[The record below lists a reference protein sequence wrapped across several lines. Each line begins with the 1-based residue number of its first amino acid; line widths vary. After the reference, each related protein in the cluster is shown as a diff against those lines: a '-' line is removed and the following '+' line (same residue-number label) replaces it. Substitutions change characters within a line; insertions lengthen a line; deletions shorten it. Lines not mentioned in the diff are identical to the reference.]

1 MESKSAREGSLEQF
15 QNLTHRER
23 ASERK
28 SEGKGVGVGGWGR
41 ERERARAL
49 ERARASAKVL
59 SSFRTV
65 EGHACISARNPRMY
79 VYMYTYIHLCMYTHT
94 RTQASMQVSTSSHTC
109 TQRVNSTYVTYVCT
123 TCTFHIRQIRVHNV
137 CIQVAHTCAC
147 MHACMHP
154 YPPYPPLSL
163 FPSSTPNLNLKS

>member
-1 MESKSAREGSLEQF
+1 LKSKAPREGSLEQF

-59 SSFRTV
+59 SSSRTV

-94 RTQASMQVSTSSHTC
+94 HTYASKHAGIHI
-109 TQRVNSTYVTYVCT
+109 VTYVYTMCE
-123 TCTFHIRQIRVHNV
+123 FHVRHIRVHNV
-137 CIQVAHTCAC
+137 YIPHTSNTCAQRVHLGSTYLC

-163 FPSSTPNLNLKS
+163 FPSLTPNLNLKS